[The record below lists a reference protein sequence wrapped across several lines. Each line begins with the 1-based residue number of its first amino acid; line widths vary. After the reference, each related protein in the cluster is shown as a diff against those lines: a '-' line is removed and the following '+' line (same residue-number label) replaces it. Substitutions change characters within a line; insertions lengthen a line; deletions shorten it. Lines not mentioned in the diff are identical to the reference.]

1 MRELHSAG
9 WLAQWPLG
17 YFVLD
22 REAVEFFLR
31 SKKVTFPGLKMAE
44 IFGVTEGPLFE
55 EISRNILSLNGEDH
69 RRLRNLVNP
78 AFAPRAVERYRPA
91 MRGFLEELTPA
102 STTVSARTSRARR
115 CRRRSPTCRAVWGR
129 SNSTASLSSAALT
142 EFTNWSGYRCASAS
156 HRLGTSHRS
165 LSENGCRRT
174 RGGWR
179 HWWAHT

>member
-69 RRLRNLVNP
+69 RRLRARRGALQAVRVADDRGDDGSRALVGP
-78 AFAPRAVERYRPA
+78 TAPRLVELDPAAVRHRGPDGAAGPDRAGGGGVLRVRPRPA
-91 MRGFLEELTPA
+91 
-102 STTVSARTSRARR
+102 
-115 CRRRSPTCRAVWGR
+115 
-129 SNSTASLSSAALT
+129 
-142 EFTNWSGYRCASAS
+142 
-156 HRLGTSHRS
+156 
-165 LSENGCRRT
+165 
-174 RGGWR
+174 
-179 HWWAHT
+179 

>member
-1 MRELHSAG
+1 VTLVTDRNVTEFDYLEPGLRGPRFHERMRELHSAG

-44 IFGVTEGPLFE
+44 IFGVTEGPLFK

-78 AFAPRAVERYRPA
+78 AFAPRGRALPPA
-91 MRGFLEELTPA
+91 MR
-102 STTVSARTSRARR
+102 
-115 CRRRSPTCRAVWGR
+115 
-129 SNSTASLSSAALT
+129 ASL
-142 EFTNWSGYRCASAS
+142 
-156 HRLGTSHRS
+156 RS
-165 LSENGCRRT
+165 
-174 RGGWR
+174 
-179 HWWAHT
+179 